1 MTPGTNGELDA
12 ALHVAKAAW
21 ATCAAKVD
29 MIFDC
34 QKNGPHPRPAPAAT
48 HD

>member
-1 MTPGTNGELDA
+1 MAPSTNGDLDG
-12 ALHVAKAAW
+12 ALHIAKAAW

-29 MIFDC
+29 MVVTC
-34 QKNGPHPRPAPAAT
+34 QAKGTNRTAPAAD

>member
-1 MTPGTNGELDA
+1 MTPATNGDLDT
-12 ALHVAKAAW
+12 ALHVTKAAW

-34 QKNGPHPRPAPAAT
+34 QAKRSTSSASIGDN